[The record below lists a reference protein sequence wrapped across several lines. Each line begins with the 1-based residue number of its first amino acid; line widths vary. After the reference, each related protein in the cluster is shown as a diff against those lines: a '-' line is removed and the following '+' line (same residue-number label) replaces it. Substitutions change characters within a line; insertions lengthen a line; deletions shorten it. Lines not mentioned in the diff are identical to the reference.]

1 MYLRVFKFLILI
13 ILLSFSELKAQ
24 RFTTSPYSRYGIGD
38 IFSGATGHNIA
49 MGGAG
54 IAESTPY
61 FLNTVNPAANTDL
74 LLQRFVFDVG
84 FDVKYTKTESEVQ
97 NQKNSTATFRY
108 FAGGFAV
115 KPWWSFTF
123 GVSPYSAVGYYCKD
137 TMTVSAGGYE
147 RKYVEVFQG
156 KGGLSEVSLGTAFK
170 FLKMFSVGIKGKYV
184 FGDIVRE
191 DSLSTFV
198 SDYSSKSVFKNEEI
212 IRGFTSD
219 FGFLAQ
225 KSFTS
230 KKDSSKKFLKLAA
243 GIYFSGDAKLNT
255 RSQLLMVSRNSL
267 VGSTDTIAND
277 TLYDGKIT
285 IPKSFGIGIS
295 AEFFEQLRINMDYR
309 FQDWTNFEMPVEK
322 NASCFKENKYYGM
335 GIQYVNAK
343 YSSRYY
349 KTINYRFG
357 IHKCDTY
364 LKLNGYD
371 IQEKGISFGLG
382 FPIRTLLLN
391 VSCDF
396 GTRGTTDGGLY
407 KEKYFLMHF
416 NVTAHDIWFV
426 KRKFQ

>member
-97 NQKNSTATFRY
+97 NQKNSSATFRY

-123 GVSPYSAVGYYCKD
+123 SMSPYSAVGYLCKD
-137 TMTVSAGGYE
+137 TVNVKSGDYT
-147 RKYVEVFQG
+147 RKYAEYFQG
-156 KGGLSEVSLGTAFK
+156 KGGLSEVSLGTSFK
-170 FLKMFSVGIKGKYV
+170 ILKMFSVGVKGKYV
-184 FGDIVRE
+184 FGDIERE
-191 DSLSTFV
+191 DSLNTIA
-198 SDYSSKSVFKNEEI
+198 SDYTSKTIFKNEEI
-212 IRGFTSD
+212 IRGFTAD

-230 KKDSSKKFLKLAA
+230 KKDSSKTFLKLAA
-243 GIYFSGDAKLNT
+243 GVYFSGNTKLNT
-255 RSQLLMVSRNSL
+255 RSQLTMFSRNSL